1 MEEECFEGR
10 DAEIVVHI
18 MHLITVERGEPIELE
33 ESDEDNEKDL
43 FKELTI
49 TEVMQMCEKLEA
61 ACWRF
66 GYLENGL
73 TLPQEL
79 HRFHRFLRQTE
90 ETSKQ
95 QVTLESYWTK
105 M

>member
-10 DAEIVVHI
+10 DAEIIVHI
-18 MHLITVERGEPIELE
+18 MCLITAERGEPIELE
-33 ESDEDNEKDL
+33 KSDKDDENDL

-49 TEVMQMCEKLEA
+49 TEVMQMCEKLKA

-66 GYLENGL
+66 GYLENSL

-79 HRFHRFLRQTE
+79 HCFHRFLQQTE
-90 ETSKQ
+90 KTSKQ

-105 M
+105 T